1 MEKSGVR
8 QLAVIDG
15 KDGKRLIGLLTM
27 SDIVRAHAQAA
38 LEAGDPDKS
47 VAPQSSPAPSKP

>member
-15 KDGKRLIGLLTM
+15 KDDNRLIGLLTM
-27 SDIVRAHAQAA
+27 SDIVRAHGRAA
-38 LEAGDPDKS
+38 AEAEDTEKS
-47 VAPQSSPAPSKP
+47 VTP